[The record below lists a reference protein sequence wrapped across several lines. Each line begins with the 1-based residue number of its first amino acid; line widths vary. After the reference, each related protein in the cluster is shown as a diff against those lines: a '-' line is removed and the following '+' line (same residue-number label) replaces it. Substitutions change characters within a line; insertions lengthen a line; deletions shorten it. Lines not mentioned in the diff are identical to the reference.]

1 MPDPR
6 ETPHHPDIEGA
17 ARRALLQAGRI
28 QEAKR
33 KLREIS
39 ERAEKMLPPQN
50 KPALADFIRDTLK
63 ATGICTVY
71 PEVLRLCWAD
81 LAEEAIREFAVENGW
96 KVKIQVVAE
105 FTKGE

>member
-1 MPDPR
+1 MPDS
-6 ETPHHPDIEGA
+6 EKSLHHPDIEGA
-17 ARRALLQAGRI
+17 ARRALLQAGKI

-33 KLREIS
+33 KLKEIS
-39 ERAEKMLPPQN
+39 ERAVRMLPPQN
-50 KPALADFIRDTLK
+50 KPALADFIGDTLK
-63 ATGICTVY
+63 ASGSCTVY

-81 LAEEAIREFAVENGW
+81 LAEEAIREFAAENGW

>member
-1 MPDPR
+1 MSEPAKK
-6 ETPHHPDIEGA
+6 PHHPDIEGA

-39 ERAEKMLPPQN
+39 ERATKMIPPQN

-63 ATGICTVY
+63 SSGSCTVY